1 MKRSL
6 TTALAVALTVFS
18 GVAAA
23 QSIKDPTRPPAGLG
37 AAGEQA
43 SAQAPAGGPV
53 LQSVMLSPTR
63 RAAIISG
70 QLVSRGETYGDAV
83 LTEVAEDHVVLSRGG
98 SVQVLKM
105 YPGAEK
111 KYPEAEKRKPK

>member
-6 TTALAVALTVFS
+6 ATALAVALTVFS

-23 QSIKDPTRPPAGLG
+23 QTIKDPTRPPAGFG
-37 AAGEQA
+37 AAGDPA

-70 QLVSRGETYGDAV
+70 QLVSRGENYGDAV
-83 LTEVAEDHVVLSRGG
+83 LAEVAEDHVVLKRGY
-98 SVQVLKM
+98 SLQVLKM

-111 KYPEAEKRKPK
+111 TYPEAEKRKPK

>member
-6 TTALAVALTVFS
+6 TTGLALALTVFS
-18 GVAAA
+18 AAVAAQA
-23 QSIKDPTRPPAGLG
+23 IKDPTRPPSGLG
-37 AAGEQA
+37 AAGEPA
-43 SAQAPAGGPV
+43 AAQAPTGGPV

-70 QLVSRGETYGDAV
+70 QLVSRGEHYGDAV
-83 LTEVAEDHVVLSRGG
+83 LAEVAEDHVVLRRGG
-98 SVQVLKM
+98 GLQVLKM

-111 KYPEAEKRKPK
+111 TYPEAEKRKPK